1 MNIRPTLVSTLLLTL
16 SANIVTAAP
25 HVPSKN
31 DTYRGNATT
40 TFGGGA
46 TTIFGDTSRVFD
58 IDEVV
63 VAVQPKEQYRLRLQ
77 PLSSTSLAAGQL
89 SSLHAT
95 DLRQLSAYVPSFVMP
110 EYGSRYTSAMYVRGI
125 GSRINNPAVGI
136 YSDGVPV
143 MSKSAYN
150 MHFYQTERVDVLRG
164 P

>member
-16 SANIVTAAP
+16 SATIVTAAP

-31 DTYRGNATT
+31 DTYRGSATT

-89 SSLHAT
+89 SK
-95 DLRQLSAYVPSFVMP
+95 
-110 EYGSRYTSAMYVRGI
+110 I
-125 GSRINNPAVGI
+125 GRASCR
-136 YSDGVPV
+136 
-143 MSKSAYN
+143 
-150 MHFYQTERVDVLRG
+150 ERV
-164 P
+164 

>member
-31 DTYRGNATT
+31 DTYRGSATT
-40 TFGGGA
+40 VFGGGA

-110 EYGSRYTSAMYVRGI
+110 EYG
-125 GSRINNPAVGI
+125 
-136 YSDGVPV
+136 
-143 MSKSAYN
+143 
-150 MHFYQTERVDVLRG
+150 
-164 P
+164 